1 MTIMG
6 GRCNSIVPEIV
17 FLTFRTATKC
27 NLPWTGPRHIRCAIV
42 VPRTNDQHV
51 FGAGSTERVAR
62 DQANS
67 EPSDAEMVKALDEA
81 MGSMAD
87 NTLNALETPELQ
99 PAREALEQAQQRA
112 LQIAAK
118 TMYSASRRT
127 RVY

>member
-1 MTIMG
+1 MWG
-6 GRCNSIVPEIV
+6 
-17 FLTFRTATKC
+17 
-27 NLPWTGPRHIRCAIV
+27 
-42 VPRTNDQHV
+42 
-51 FGAGSTERVAR
+51 GSTSRRSGMAR
-62 DQANS
+62 DQENS
-67 EPSDAEMVKALDEA
+67 GPSDAEMVKTLDEA

-118 TMYSASRRT
+118 TMYFASRRT

>member
-1 MTIMG
+1 M
-6 GRCNSIVPEIV
+6 
-17 FLTFRTATKC
+17 
-27 NLPWTGPRHIRCAIV
+27 
-42 VPRTNDQHV
+42 
-51 FGAGSTERVAR
+51 AR

-81 MGSMAD
+81 MGSIAD

-99 PAREALEQAQQRA
+99 PVREALEQAQQRA

-118 TMYSASRRT
+118 TRTMYSASRRT

>member
-1 MTIMG
+1 M
-6 GRCNSIVPEIV
+6 
-17 FLTFRTATKC
+17 
-27 NLPWTGPRHIRCAIV
+27 
-42 VPRTNDQHV
+42 
-51 FGAGSTERVAR
+51 AR

-81 MGSMAD
+81 MGGMAE

-99 PAREALEQAQQRA
+99 PVREALEQAQQRT

>member
-1 MTIMG
+1 MISMYFG
-6 GRCNSIVPEIV
+6 LGRRS
-17 FLTFRTATKC
+17 
-27 NLPWTGPRHIRCAIV
+27 GM
-42 VPRTNDQHV
+42 
-51 FGAGSTERVAR
+51 AR

-67 EPSDAEMVKALDEA
+67 EPSDAGMVKALDEA

>member
-1 MTIMG
+1 M
-6 GRCNSIVPEIV
+6 
-17 FLTFRTATKC
+17 
-27 NLPWTGPRHIRCAIV
+27 
-42 VPRTNDQHV
+42 
-51 FGAGSTERVAR
+51 AR

-87 NTLNALETPELQ
+87 NTLSALETPELQ
-99 PAREALEQAQQRA
+99 PAREALAREQAQQRA

>member
-1 MTIMG
+1 M
-6 GRCNSIVPEIV
+6 
-17 FLTFRTATKC
+17 
-27 NLPWTGPRHIRCAIV
+27 
-42 VPRTNDQHV
+42 
-51 FGAGSTERVAR
+51 AR

-67 EPSDAEMVKALDEA
+67 EPWTRRSIVKALDEA